1 MQMLY
6 ELARGP
12 LVWISALIFVCGIAV
27 RALQL
32 FLLTRRKERIL
43 CPARPAGEAPPA
55 AATGEEKK
63 INMIVAFQNTLIG
76 KNPVMA
82 IVSCVFHGC
91 LFAAPLL
98 ALGHSLLIYEAWGIS
113 LPSLPDRL
121 IDLLTMILVA
131 CAFFFLMRRIVIPR
145 VQAITTAYDY
155 AVLFL
160 TAAPFLTGL
169 FAYHQWFD
177 YKTVITLHMLAGE
190 AMLIAIPFSKIGHMV
205 FFFFVRMLMGG
216 EYAFGR
222 GNRTWSR

>member
-1 MQMLY
+1 MQTVY

-12 LVWISALIFVCGIAV
+12 LVWVSALIFVCGIAV

-32 FLLTRRKERIL
+32 FSLTRSKGRLL
-43 CPARPAGEAPPA
+43 CPARPAGTTPPA
-55 AATGEEKK
+55 ATDEEKK
-63 INMIVAFQNTLIG
+63 INLIVRFQNTLLG
-76 KNPVMA
+76 KNPIMA
-82 IVSCVFHGC
+82 IVSVVFHGI
-91 LFAAPLL
+91 LFIAPLL
-98 ALGHSLLIYEAWGIS
+98 ALGHSLLVYESWGIW
-113 LPSLPDRL
+113 LPSLPDGL
-121 IDLLTMILVA
+121 IDVLTIIFLA

-145 VQAITTAYDY
+145 VQSISSAYDY
-155 AVLFL
+155 VVLFL
-160 TAAPFLTGL
+160 TFFPFLTGL

-216 EYAFGR
+216 EYGLWR

>member
-1 MQMLY
+1 MQTAY

-32 FLLTRRKERIL
+32 FLLTRSKERLL
-43 CPARPAGEAPPA
+43 CPARPASTAPPA
-55 AATGEEKK
+55 ATDEEKK
-63 INMIVAFQNTLIG
+63 INLIVRFQNTLLG

-82 IVSCVFHGC
+82 MVSVVFHSI
-91 LFAAPLL
+91 LFIAPLL
-98 ALGHSLLIYEAWGIS
+98 ALGHSLLIYESWGLS
-113 LPSLPDRL
+113 LPSLPDGL
-121 IDLLTMILVA
+121 IDVLTIILLA

-145 VQAITTAYDY
+145 VQSISSAYDY
-155 AVLFL
+155 LVLFL
-160 TAAPFLTGL
+160 TAFPFLTGF

-216 EYAFGR
+216 EYGFWR
-222 GNRTWSR
+222 GNRTWSQ

>member
-12 LVWISALIFVCGIAV
+12 LVWVSALIFLCGIMV
-27 RALQL
+27 RAMQL
-32 FLLTRRKERIL
+32 FSLTRRKERIF
-43 CPARPAGEAPPA
+43 CPARPA
-55 AATGEEKK
+55 ATTGDEKK

-76 KNPVMA
+76 KNPIMA
-82 IVSCVFHGC
+82 IVTVIFHSC
-91 LFAAPLL
+91 LFLAPLL
-98 ALGHSLLIYEAWGIS
+98 ALGHSLLIYESWRIS
-113 LPSLPDRL
+113 LPSLPDGM
-121 IDLLTMILVA
+121 IDVLTMLLVA
-131 CAFFFLMRRIVIPR
+131 CAFFFLVRRIVIPR
-145 VQAITTAYDY
+145 VQSISTAYDY
-155 AVLFL
+155 VVLFL
-160 TAAPFLTGL
+160 TAVPFLTGF

>member
-1 MQMLY
+1 MQTVY

-32 FLLTRRKERIL
+32 FSLTRRKERLL
-43 CPARPAGEAPPA
+43 CPARPAGTTPPA
-55 AATGEEKK
+55 ATDEEKK
-63 INMIVAFQNTLIG
+63 INLIVRFQNTLLG

-82 IVSCVFHGC
+82 IVSVVFHSI
-91 LFAAPLL
+91 LFIAPLL
-98 ALGHSLLIYEAWGIS
+98 ALGHSLLIYESWGLS
-113 LPSLPDRL
+113 LPSLPDGL
-121 IDLLTMILVA
+121 IDVLTIILLA

-145 VQAITTAYDY
+145 VQSISSAYDY
-155 AVLFL
+155 LVLFL
-160 TAAPFLTGL
+160 TAVPFLTGF

-190 AMLIAIPFSKIGHMV
+190 AMLVAIPFSKIGHMV

-216 EYAFGR
+216 EYGFWR
-222 GNRTWSR
+222 GNRTWSQ

>member
-1 MQMLY
+1 MQTLY

-32 FLLTRRKERIL
+32 FSLTRRKDRL
-43 CPARPAGEAPPA
+43 FCPARPASTAPP

-63 INMIVAFQNTLIG
+63 INLIVSFQNTLLG
-76 KNPVMA
+76 KSPVMA
-82 IVSCVFHGC
+82 IVSVVFHGI
-91 LFAAPLL
+91 LFIAPLL
-98 ALGHSLLIYEAWGIS
+98 ALGHSLLIYESWGIS
-113 LPSLPDRL
+113 FPSLPDRL
-121 IDLLTMILVA
+121 IDVLTIILLA
-131 CAFFFLMRRIVIPR
+131 CAFFFLMRRMVIPR
-145 VQAITTAYDY
+145 VQSISTAYDY
-155 AVLFL
+155 LVLFL
-160 TAAPFLTGL
+160 TAAPFLTGF

-216 EYAFGR
+216 EYGFWR
-222 GNRTWSR
+222 GNRTWSP